1 MMKNLIQCRGKPWNQ
16 IAYLS
21 HGGLSPLVLVCE
33 DAEGDDPEH
42 PGDQVLE
49 VEHGVVSPTVG
60 RPLLDAD
67 VADDGGHHLDGQL
80 RLVVP
85 HQLVHMDRENRH
97 QTVQLGP
104 SERSG
109 MVNSKLFLL
118 FPFSQQTL
126 PVSVGM
132 FRCIAA
138 GCRWYGGL
146 L

>member
-1 MMKNLIQCRGKPWNQ
+1 MSLKYGKRLQCKSGIDRSPLLSYIMLLQTLNR

-21 HGGLSPLVLVCE
+21 QGGLSPLVLVGE

-42 PGDQVLE
+42 LGDHVLE

-60 RPLLDAD
+60 RPFLDAD

-109 MVNSKLFLL
+109 MG
-118 FPFSQQTL
+118 Q
-126 PVSVGM
+126 
-132 FRCIAA
+132 
-138 GCRWYGGL
+138 
-146 L
+146 